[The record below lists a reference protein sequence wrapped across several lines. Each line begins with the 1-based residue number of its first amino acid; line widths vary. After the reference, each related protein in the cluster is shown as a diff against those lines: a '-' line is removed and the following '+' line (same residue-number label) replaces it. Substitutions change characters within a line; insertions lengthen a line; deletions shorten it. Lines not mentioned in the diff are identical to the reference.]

1 MLDKSWK
8 FQSDNKLFI
17 NKVDIKDCKKNQS
30 DIFCSVRTKIF
41 GMSNLEEYTMNL
53 YPAKMLNKAIKL
65 SSNLNGVTAVYIHP
79 SNPYWSFFQYN
90 EGVVTSDIKASL
102 YFMAI
107 GKVPLI
113 FGVKKESTDLAYSV
127 NTAHKNSGT
136 LKDLNLLGGDNNLCT
151 SAKKVKVNN
160 IIIFDSNNN
169 SRIVKC
175 K

>member
-1 MLDKSWK
+1 
-8 FQSDNKLFI
+8 
-17 NKVDIKDCKKNQS
+17 
-30 DIFCSVRTKIF
+30 
-41 GMSNLEEYTMNL
+41 
-53 YPAKMLNKAIKL
+53 
-65 SSNLNGVTAVYIHP
+65 
-79 SNPYWSFFQYN
+79 
-90 EGVVTSDIKASL
+90 
-102 YFMAI
+102 MAI
-107 GKVPLI
+107 GKLPLI

-151 SAKKVKVNN
+151 YAKKVRVNN